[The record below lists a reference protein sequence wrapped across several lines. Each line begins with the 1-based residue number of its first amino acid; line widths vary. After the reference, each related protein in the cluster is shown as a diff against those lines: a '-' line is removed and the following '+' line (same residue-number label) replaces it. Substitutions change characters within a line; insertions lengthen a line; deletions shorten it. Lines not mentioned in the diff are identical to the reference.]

1 MKAKNKVFKGNE
13 IEEIQDENYNLDD
26 GLREEYDLDKMSLKP
41 NPFVSNNKIVVELLP
56 EVAKY
61 FKSSKQVNNYLL
73 NQIKQFQQLMI

>member
-1 MKAKNKVFKGNE
+1 MKSKNKVFQGNNVE
-13 IEEIQDENYNLDD
+13 VIQDENSNFEDD
-26 GLREEYDLDKMSLKP
+26 LREEYDLDKMSLKP
-41 NPFVSNNKIVVELLP
+41 NPFVSNNKIVVELLH